1 MGLPTM
7 VTRTFEIYM
16 LHELD
21 SDEEAYLHRTAINL
35 EIDLSIAHSNRL
47 ITIEGMRDIYEVIH
61 FPHERLP
68 PRRRHWKH
76 TRDSGLRTTIRATN
90 HSGV

>member
-1 MGLPTM
+1 M

-61 FPHERLP
+61 FLMNDFLLAEDIGNIREIVDYEPLFE
-68 PRRRHWKH
+68 PR
-76 TRDSGLRTTIRATN
+76 II
-90 HSGV
+90 VEFE